1 MLEITLGEKKYQTDY
16 AKAIVLREIS
26 APLKILEQSEF
37 GGLDDTCARALDVLV
52 NWFCLLFE
60 NQFTAD
66 DVFSLYPTDRLL
78 HDIALAV
85 GAVKSGVSRALPS
98 FPTRPDDEDKTDGK
112 PVEDVTVV
120 LKCHFD

>member
-37 GGLDDTCARALDVLV
+37 GGLDDTCARDWDVLV
-52 NWFCLLFE
+52 NWFCLLFG

-66 DVFSLYPTDRLL
+66 DVFALYPTDRLL

-85 GAVKSGVSRALPS
+85 YAVKAHMSYAIPS

-112 PVEDVTVV
+112 PV
-120 LKCHFD
+120 